1 MKRVA
6 VIGCGALGSIL
17 ARNFHRVLGDSYALC
32 GLLANHYEHAE
43 ALGAEVGAP
52 ACRDLPELLAQK
64 PDLVVEIAGGS
75 AVRQHGEGVLRAGC
89 SLVVVSIGAL
99 ADAGLKAG
107 LEAAARETGA
117 MIYLVNGAI
126 GGLDLMQTMA
136 LMGGAS
142 AAIESSK
149 APRSLNGAP
158 GLGGRELP
166 ADREEIAFSGS
177 VEQAIAGFPKNV
189 NVAVA
194 TALASGC
201 PDTRVSVRSVPGI
214 AENRHAIRL
223 ESPVLSAEITVRARP
238 DPENPRSSTATA
250 WSVLALLKNLAGPIF
265 MY

>member
-1 MKRVA
+1 MKKVA
-6 VIGCGALGSIL
+6 VIGCGALGGIL

-32 GLLANHYEHAE
+32 GLLANQYEHAE

-52 ACRDLPELLAQK
+52 ACRDLPSLLAQK
-64 PDLVVEIAGGS
+64 PDFVVEIAGGG
-75 AVRQHGEGVLRAGC
+75 AVRQYGEQVLRAGC
-89 SLVVVSIGAL
+89 SLVVVSVGAL
-99 ADAGLKAG
+99 ADAGVKAG
-107 LEAAARETGA
+107 LEAAARESGA

-126 GGLDLMQTMA
+126 GGLDLMQTAA
-136 LMGGAS
+136 LMGGAT

-194 TALASGC
+194 TALASSC
-201 PDTRVSVRSVPGI
+201 PDTRVSVRSVPGLTENCHRI
-214 AENRHAIRL
+214 TVENRT
-223 ESPVLSAEITVRARP
+223 LSAELTVRARP

-265 MY
+265 CY